1 MPGAFALRCF
11 YDSIEK
17 LCLALFQES
26 KLTLNY
32 FVIAFMRR
40 DVFVVRGCRTS
51 RLICATKP
59 TTSCRAGRYAPPPP
73 PPPTTPP
80 PYYITLTF
88 YRSRCGNP
96 KLIGHVPCARGW
108 ASIRCD
114 CFVSI
119 TKCITTLPHD
129 K

>member
-1 MPGAFALRCF
+1 MFLRPDRGTLP
-11 YDSIEK
+11 DSFGRVLI
-17 LCLALFQES
+17 QES

-40 DVFVVRGCRTS
+40 DVFVVRGWRTS
-51 RLICATKP
+51 RLICAAKA
-59 TTSCRAGRYAPPPP
+59 TTSCRAERLPYAPPVSRSSFH
-73 PPPTTPP
+73 PPT
-80 PYYITLTF
+80 
-88 YRSRCGNP
+88 RCGNP